1 MPGMTVEGEKTK
13 KSNFPVKCNFKH
25 MGKTLF
31 RLVDLSKLVQK
42 MEKLTKEAAGAA
54 PDLRSIDP

>member
-1 MPGMTVEGEKTK
+1 LREAKKMT
-13 KSNFPVKCNFKH
+13 NQKCVFCGNPKAY
-25 MGKTLF
+25 GLRLF
-31 RLVDLSKLVQK
+31 DLSKLVQK